1 VAYELNSA
9 FYAIKMLLSHTLP
22 GGWIGL
28 LMMIVTVLSLISDLA
43 VAGLVKAIAVPSRCN
58 FGSGLVI
65 NQAKAPMV
73 HPSPNGAVFLATQA
87 QMTSA
92 NNTGL
97 EGIYRKVNNA
107 TNFRADRQDILGAW
121 KCADQGML
129 TFDGAHHSPQNI
141 VDALFSKGY
150 LFTNSPGGEAIT
162 ASGGTD
168 FWTKAGNSKLAFWW
182 AISSPRLDRYDSK
195 YERRCANV
203 ELPLHNERN
212 RSGVYSKFNV

>member
-1 VAYELNSA
+1 
-9 FYAIKMLLSHTLP
+9 
-22 GGWIGL
+22 
-28 LMMIVTVLSLISDLA
+28 
-43 VAGLVKAIAVPSRCN
+43 
-58 FGSGLVI
+58 
-65 NQAKAPMV
+65 MV

-168 FWTKAGNSKLAFWW
+168 FWTKAGNFDHMVVWDSSQSSPSGGLFQVRASIDMTPSMNADAQMWSFHCTMNATEAEYILSSMSSQAVLRAW
-182 AISSPRLDRYDSK
+182 AAYLQGSVYNGAGSTAWPNSGQIIGRKYHLISSTP
-195 YERRCANV
+195 
-203 ELPLHNERN
+203 
-212 RSGVYSKFNV
+212 